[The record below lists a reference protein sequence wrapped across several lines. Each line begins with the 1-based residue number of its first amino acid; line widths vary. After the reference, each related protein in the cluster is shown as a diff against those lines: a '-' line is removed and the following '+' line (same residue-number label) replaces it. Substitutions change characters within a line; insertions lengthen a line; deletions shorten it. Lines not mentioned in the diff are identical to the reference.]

1 MLAGGEPA
9 QARFLTKESVEIFR
23 TVGDEVGLAHSLANL
38 GAIVLSQRDH
48 ALALSLLEESL
59 MISRKIGDDW
69 MLSLPL
75 KNLGV
80 AAFRRGD
87 PGRAV
92 ALLKESLTLL
102 RDLGD
107 KLSTSRNLECLAVV
121 VSAQGNHGLAAR
133 LFGAGEALRE
143 AIGAPVLFYLIDY
156 DGAVSATR
164 DALGVEAF
172 MAAWDEGR
180 AMTLEEAIIHAL
192 EEPATQEEG
201 ELTRRA
207 PARGTSAAEDDAF
220 PGSYPD
226 GLTAREAEV
235 LRLLA
240 EGRTNKQIAAELFL
254 SVSTVQRHV
263 ANVYTKIGAHRRA
276 QATAYALS
284 KGLARTRPEQDLRST
299 TEPPG

>member
-1 MLAGGEPA
+1 MPDATHPSGE
-9 QARFLTKESVEIFR
+9 
-23 TVGDEVGLAHSLANL
+23 D
-38 GAIVLSQRDH
+38 
-48 ALALSLLEESL
+48 
-59 MISRKIGDDW
+59 
-69 MLSLPL
+69 
-75 KNLGV
+75 
-80 AAFRRGD
+80 RGSD
-87 PGRAV
+87 RGRAV
-92 ALLKESLTLL
+92 ALLKVSLSLL
-102 RDLGD
+102 RESGD
-107 KLSTSRNLECLAVV
+107 KPHTSRNLEC
-121 VSAQGNHGLAAR
+121 LAAR